1 MHKSYTV
8 SNKKPQSTYM
18 KSSAAVLKWNI
29 DFSFLGFDETTSS
42 PSANSTFPKWR
53 MAATI
58 RKIAS

>member
-1 MHKSYTV
+1 
-8 SNKKPQSTYM
+8 M

-29 DFSFLGFDETTSS
+29 DFSFLGFDESTSS